1 MIGWQLFVCTTLV
14 VISCFFCDDAVVEDN
29 LSPKAGQ
36 TTNNA
41 NNNANKSPKGKG
53 KKETKEPIVS
63 LTPDEEIAKD
73 LKASFSYM
81 VQGIVSIR
89 LY

>member
-1 MIGWQLFVCTTLV
+1 MCTTLV
-14 VISCFFCDDAVVEDN
+14 VISCFFCDAVVEDN

-63 LTPDEEIAKD
+63 LTPDEEIAKE

-81 VQGIVSIR
+81 VRGIVSTR